1 MCLKRV
7 SLSCSKSL
15 IFLTSRNMYVYYFIY
30 LYNATD
36 IHMLYLFFCVML
48 SYGIEYIDAL
58 RVKVQWVSSKIIYIK
73 FFKFWCIYI

>member
-1 MCLKRV
+1 
-7 SLSCSKSL
+7 
-15 IFLTSRNMYVYYFIY
+15 MYVYYFIY

-73 FFKFWCIYI
+73 FFNFGVFIFECQIIKSKKNCIKNT